1 MIRIIETDEF
11 IKDLKKLPS
20 SIQKIYQ
27 KQKNIFQENWLDT
40 REILIKPCSMKGTE
54 VESIPLT
61 LSCPWGFG
69 QRAHQL
75 ALCAIRCSLLVAP
88 APLSPEGRGKRG
100 RYLLMGGAIP
110 YLQNSPLWKR
120 GIQGDLKSP
129 LAPLYE
135 RGE

>member
-11 IKDLKKLPS
+11 IKDFKKLPS

-27 KQKNIFQENWLDT
+27 KQKNIFQANWLDT

-88 APLSPEGRGKRG
+88 APLSPEGEGREGDTFSWEGLYRTYKIPLFGK
-100 RYLLMGGAIP
+100 GG
-110 YLQNSPLWKR
+110 
-120 GIQGDLKSP
+120 
-129 LAPLYE
+129 
-135 RGE
+135 